1 MDTLRD
7 DVQKLH
13 LRFEERE
20 IIFDEEKN
28 QYYLEIEQMHEITQK
43 LETQVLKL
51 TAQRNDYENDK
62 EQYMYELTVQL
73 KDANLEL
80 AHSIHSNQ
88 SLKQQKMAVNIKELK
103 YLRELSE
110 KNRIFMV
117 ELFKGT
123 NEIKEHLIGLKQVTN
138 DIYKS

>member
-1 MDTLRD
+1 M
-7 DVQKLH
+7 
-13 LRFEERE
+13 
-20 IIFDEEKN
+20 N
-28 QYYLEIEQMHEITQK
+28 MCYL
-43 LETQVLKL
+43 VFV
-51 TAQRNDYENDK
+51 Y
-62 EQYMYELTVQL
+62 
-73 KDANLEL
+73 
-80 AHSIHSNQ
+80 
-88 SLKQQKMAVNIKELK
+88 VNIKELK